1 MQQRVTSHQSFT
13 SHHFM
18 TPHQKRINFIKEHT
32 TITDGGAYLDNIQ
45 DKNNCT
51 IIATS
56 IAFKMP
62 YKEVY
67 QIAKQLGR
75 KDKDGFWI
83 DKILQHIDPNQN
95 LHKIHE
101 LIPQTTIYST
111 LKSLQ
116 TGRYIIKATRHCFSL
131 IDGIIYDTGT
141 NFPLKRIRQIYQILH
156 TPYRVN
162 TIKDI
167 V

>member
-1 MQQRVTSHQSFT
+1 MQQRVTSHHSFT
-13 SHHFM
+13 SHHLM
-18 TPHQKRINFIKEHT
+18 TSHQKRINFVKQHT
-32 TITDGGAYLDNIQ
+32 TITDGGASLDNIQ

-67 QIAKQLGR
+67 HIAKHLGR

-83 DKILQHIDPNQN
+83 DKILQHIDPNQTY
-95 LHKIHE
+95 HKP
-101 LIPQTTIYST
+101 LYFIPHTTIYST
-111 LKSLQ
+111 LKTLQ

-131 IDGIIYDTGT
+131 IDGIIYDTAT
-141 NFPLKRIRQIYQILH
+141 NFPLKRILNIYKILPTH
-156 TPYRVN
+156 NRIN